1 MKVGIGYSQKSSA
14 EEAAIESI
22 RGALK
27 TSGEPVIT
35 LLFTTEGYDQK
46 RILSVILKE
55 IGNSKLVGACGGGV
69 ITPGGVL
76 QKGIGVCTIS
86 GKGIHTITAIQKNI
100 DINSYNKAMET
111 GISLLKGKARKG
123 NVFLFPDGFTPNISE
138 MIRGLYNVMG
148 PEFQYFGGGT
158 GDNLRFIKT
167 YQFTEKGIAS
177 NSLSAALTWGRIFIQ
192 AGIGHGWQPEGYP
205 MLITKAEGKRVY
217 ELDGKPAFDAYSK
230 RLGGIDVKK
239 FPEYGMRNPIGIPD
253 IAGNFLIRDPIK
265 VNQDRS
271 IDFITE
277 VPKNAMVYIMKGDNE
292 TLIQKA
298 KSIACTVKK
307 KVKTPH
313 FCLIFDCVSR
323 YLLMGDDFDKE
334 LNGIRKCIGED
345 IPTLGFLTFGEIG
358 AFKDVPLFHNKTTS
372 IVMG

>member
-100 DINSYNKAMET
+100 DVNSYNKGMEA
-111 GISLLKGKARKG
+111 GKSLLKGNARKG

-177 NSLSAALTWGRIFIQ
+177 NSLSATLIWGRISIQ
-192 AGIGHGWQPEGYP
+192 AGIEHGWQPEGYP
-205 MLITKAEGKRVY
+205 MLITKAGGKRVY